1 MIDFEYMAMLLA
13 DLSGIPVRVYCNEKF
28 IKLFHINKFKPD
40 LAILEEENIFRNP
53 ASVSYYMTD
62 SFLFFGLFRVKS
74 EPISFMLG
82 PVTQIPL
89 DNRAAREI
97 LLSMGESPSRSVELL
112 NYLRAI
118 PNYPLRNFLQIL
130 CTFAY
135 FINDEKIEI
144 SSLLTN
150 ELDAEAMSRMRKPAI
165 SNVSEGNVANHNTF
179 ELEQELMSNI
189 EHGRPDEL
197 QKMFRIAPVGRAG
210 KMAQDTLRQQKN
222 LLIVTATLA
231 SRAAIRGGM
240 DTETAFILSDL
251 FIQKAELMSSYESLV
266 RLSMQMT
273 IEFAE
278 RVAALQ
284 CGESGRKLIRDARLY
299 ILQHID
305 ERITT
310 EQLAEHLSRNRTYLC
325 SVFKAETGMSVNA
338 YITQMKIDEAKR
350 LLEVTDKSLKS
361 IAEHLGFSTQNY
373 FQNVFKKVAGMTP
386 MEYRSQ
392 HSM

>member
-1 MIDFEYMAMLLA
+1 
-13 DLSGIPVRVYCNEKF
+13 
-28 IKLFHINKFKPD
+28 
-40 LAILEEENIFRNP
+40 
-53 ASVSYYMTD
+53 
-62 SFLFFGLFRVKS
+62 
-74 EPISFMLG
+74 
-82 PVTQIPL
+82 
-89 DNRAAREI
+89 
-97 LLSMGESPSRSVELL
+97 
-112 NYLRAI
+112 
-118 PNYPLRNFLQIL
+118 
-130 CTFAY
+130 
-135 FINDEKIEI
+135 
-144 SSLLTN
+144 
-150 ELDAEAMSRMRKPAI
+150 
-165 SNVSEGNVANHNTF
+165 
-179 ELEQELMSNI
+179 
-189 EHGRPDEL
+189 
-197 QKMFRIAPVGRAG
+197 
-210 KMAQDTLRQQKN
+210 MAQETLRQQKN

>member
-1 MIDFEYMAMLLA
+1 
-13 DLSGIPVRVYCNEKF
+13 
-28 IKLFHINKFKPD
+28 
-40 LAILEEENIFRNP
+40 
-53 ASVSYYMTD
+53 
-62 SFLFFGLFRVKS
+62 
-74 EPISFMLG
+74 
-82 PVTQIPL
+82 
-89 DNRAAREI
+89 
-97 LLSMGESPSRSVELL
+97 
-112 NYLRAI
+112 
-118 PNYPLRNFLQIL
+118 
-130 CTFAY
+130 
-135 FINDEKIEI
+135 
-144 SSLLTN
+144 
-150 ELDAEAMSRMRKPAI
+150 
-165 SNVSEGNVANHNTF
+165 
-179 ELEQELMSNI
+179 MSNI